1 MDEVNDEEE
10 EKDEEKKK
18 QTGVSKYL
26 EQTTLLIC
34 ISRIASCMMG
44 IQNVSLSVAACPR
57 AEKEINVLA
66 ICIHIYLSIYVILLW
81 CIARSGNIDTLSLYR
96 QFT

>member
-1 MDEVNDEEE
+1 MGEQASKRTSKWMSKRVRMCEEMDEVNDEEE

-44 IQNVSLSVAACPR
+44 I
-57 AEKEINVLA
+57 
-66 ICIHIYLSIYVILLW
+66 
-81 CIARSGNIDTLSLYR
+81 
-96 QFT
+96 